1 MNVSIETLKQ
11 MTIGQIKDL
20 EKSMNKIGDVIDQK
34 RELLKVIEND

>member
-1 MNVSIETLKQ
+1 MNISIEALKQ

-34 RELLKVIEND
+34 KEFLNFLGEK